1 MLISC
6 SFCKSKYLVNS
17 ADLKPSGRIVQCAKC
32 KNKWYQELL
41 ANEKDQI
48 EESSAFSEP
57 PLSDKIK
64 KDDLQPSIPNLPST
78 YVNEQKVSVLN
89 SILLTLSIVILIGSF
104 LFFRNLDINSFVL
117 LKFYLSEFIFNLKL

>member
-64 KDDLQPSIPNLPST
+64 KTIYSLQYQIF
-78 YVNEQKVSVLN
+78 
-89 SILLTLSIVILIGSF
+89 LLHTSM
-104 LFFRNLDINSFVL
+104 N
-117 LKFYLSEFIFNLKL
+117 KK